1 VILEDDQGVFPAG
14 NPVFVASQQA
24 VDEAGPDFQSTI
36 ETVQRASRS
45 T

>member
-24 VDEAGPDFQSTI
+24 VDAAGPDFQSTI

>member
-24 VDEAGPDFQSTI
+24 VDEAGPDVPSTI
-36 ETVQRASRS
+36 VPVQRASRS